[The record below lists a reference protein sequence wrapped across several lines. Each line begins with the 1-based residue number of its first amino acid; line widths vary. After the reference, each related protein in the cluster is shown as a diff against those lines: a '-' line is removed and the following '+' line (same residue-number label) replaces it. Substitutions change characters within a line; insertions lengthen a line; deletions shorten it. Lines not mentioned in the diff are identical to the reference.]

1 MENKGKKWKKMETPM
16 SNSELYYMLVEKGY
30 SINITEEKNSKVI
43 RFNGKYATKESNEKI
58 QAWYSSAWTDDEIK
72 RDIAKKLLTW
82 SGLKLKSV
90 LDY

>member
-1 MENKGKKWKKMETPM
+1 METPII

-30 SINITEEKNSKVI
+30 KINITEEKNSKVI
-43 RFNGKYATKESNEKI
+43 RFNGKYATKESNEKV
-58 QAWYSSAWTDDEIK
+58 QAWYSKDWTDDEIK

-82 SGLKLKSV
+82 SGLRLKTV

>member
-1 MENKGKKWKKMETPM
+1 METLM
-16 SNSELYYMLVEKGY
+16 SNSGLYYMLAEKGY
-30 SINITEEKNSKVI
+30 TINITEENNSKAI

-82 SGLKLKSV
+82 SGLKLKTV

>member
-1 MENKGKKWKKMETPM
+1 MEIPII
-16 SNSELYYMLVEKGY
+16 SNSELYFMLVEKGY
-30 SINITEEKNSKVI
+30 SINITEENNSKAI

-72 RDIAKKLLTW
+72 RDVTRKLLTW
-82 SGLKLKSV
+82 SGLKLKIA

>member
-1 MENKGKKWKKMETPM
+1 MENKGKKMETLM
-16 SNSELYYMLVEKGY
+16 SNSELYYMLVERGY
-30 SINITEEKNSKVI
+30 SIDITEEKNSKVI

-58 QAWYSSAWTDDEIK
+58 QAWYSLEWTDDEIK

>member
-1 MENKGKKWKKMETPM
+1 METPII
-16 SNSELYYMLVEKGY
+16 SNSELYFMLVEKGY
-30 SINITEEKNSKVI
+30 SIDITKENNSKVI

-58 QAWYSSAWTDDEIK
+58 QAWYSSDWTDDEIK

-82 SGLKLKSV
+82 SGLKLKTV

>member
-1 MENKGKKWKKMETPM
+1 MENKGKKMETPII
-16 SNSELYYMLVEKGY
+16 SNSELYFMLVEKGY
-30 SINITEEKNSKVI
+30 SIDITKEKNSKVI

-58 QAWYSSAWTDDEIK
+58 QAWYSKDWTDDEIK

-82 SGLKLKSV
+82 SGLKLKTV

>member
-1 MENKGKKWKKMETPM
+1 METPM
-16 SNSELYYMLVEKGY
+16 SNSELYYMLVERGY
-30 SINITEEKNSKVI
+30 SINITKENNSKVI

-58 QAWYSSAWTDDEIK
+58 QAWYSKEWTDDEIK
-72 RDIAKKLLTW
+72 RDIAGKLLRW

>member
-1 MENKGKKWKKMETPM
+1 METPM
-16 SNSELYYMLVEKGY
+16 SNSDLYSMLVGKGY
-30 SINITEEKNSKVI
+30 SINITKENKSKVV

-58 QAWYSSAWTDDEIK
+58 QAWYSSEWTDDEIK
-72 RDIAKKLLTW
+72 RDAAVKLLTW

>member
-1 MENKGKKWKKMETPM
+1 METPII

-30 SINITEEKNSKVI
+30 RINITEENNSKVI

-58 QAWYSSAWTDDEIK
+58 QAWYSKEWTNDEIK
-72 RDIAKKLLTW
+72 RDIAGKLLTW
-82 SGLKLKSV
+82 SGLNLKTV

>member
-1 MENKGKKWKKMETPM
+1 METLM

-43 RFNGKYATKESNEKI
+43 RFNGKYSTKESNEKI
-58 QAWYSSAWTDDEIK
+58 QAWYSREWTDDEIK
-72 RDIAKKLLTW
+72 RDIAKKLLAW
-82 SGLKLKSV
+82 SALKLKTV

>member
-1 MENKGKKWKKMETPM
+1 METPM

-43 RFNGKYATKESNEKI
+43 RFNGKYATKESNEKV
-58 QAWYSSAWTDDEIK
+58 QAWYSSEWTDDEIK
-72 RDIAKKLLTW
+72 RYMAVKLLTW
-82 SGLKLKSV
+82 SGLNLKTV

>member
-1 MENKGKKWKKMETPM
+1 MEIPII
-16 SNSELYYMLVEKGY
+16 SNSELYFMLIEKGY
-30 SINITEEKNSKVI
+30 SINITEENNSKAI

-58 QAWYSSAWTDDEIK
+58 QAWYSSDWTDDEIK
-72 RDIAKKLLTW
+72 RYMAVRLLTW

>member
-1 MENKGKKWKKMETPM
+1 METPM
-16 SNSELYYMLVEKGY
+16 SNSSLYYMLVERGY
-30 SINITEEKNSKVI
+30 SIDITEEKNSKVI

-58 QAWYSSAWTDDEIK
+58 QAWYSKEWTDDEIK
-72 RDIAKKLLTW
+72 RDVAGKLLRW